1 MISYMLPFGFLV
13 VLLFHFI
20 VICTLLEELLSDN
33 VKWHRVKVLFNIV
46 KFQAVIFIVLGT
58 LLAYFGLIESWFDV
72 SDNNGYLMSIV
83 GWASFAVIVK
93 GSTFLSR
100 DKART

>member
-1 MISYMLPFGFLV
+1 MTSYIFPFGFLA

-20 VICTLLEELLSDN
+20 VICTLLGELLSDN
-33 VKWHRVKVLFNIV
+33 VKWHRVRVLFIFV
-46 KFQAVIFIVLGT
+46 KFQTVIFMVLGT
-58 LLAYFGLIESWFDV
+58 LLPYFGLIESWFDV

-83 GWASFAVIVK
+83 GWASFSMIVK

-100 DKART
+100 NKACT